1 MTLSCVWRGVGNRN
15 VADPNAGLLTEDNCR
30 SNKKTVFDNKKM
42 YTAFKCKQR
51 VAKKLKAVKVTI
63 GKSMAL

>member
-1 MTLSCVWRGVGNRN
+1 
-15 VADPNAGLLTEDNCR
+15 
-30 SNKKTVFDNKKM
+30 M

-63 GKSMAL
+63 GKSMALKHCRVIVASAQLGSICT